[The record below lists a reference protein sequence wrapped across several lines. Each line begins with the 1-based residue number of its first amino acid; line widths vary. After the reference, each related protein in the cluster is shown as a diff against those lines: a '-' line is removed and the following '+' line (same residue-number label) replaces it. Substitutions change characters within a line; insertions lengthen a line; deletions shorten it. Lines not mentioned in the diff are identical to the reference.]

1 MKNEQKYKTPSKQ
14 ETIAD
19 IVAEMLEFAETDS
32 QTIGRDVLRRRIQH
46 FVASIIEAVAKREV
60 TDCNHLGNVAKMR
73 EALERCASMGEQIDN
88 QLGSSEDTVYAFRG
102 ERCLAHNISE
112 CARAALSAPPRNC
125 DVGTADEQHARFYS
139 FCDKIEE
146 CKKCPLWRGGGLTSK
161 CSVYWAQLPYEE
173 GCEK

>member
-1 MKNEQKYKTPSKQ
+1 MNNEQKYKTPSKH

-46 FVASIIEAVAKREV
+46 FVASIIEAVAKQEV

-112 CARAALSAPPRNC
+112 CARAALFAPPRNC

-146 CKKCPLWRGGGLTSK
+146 CKECPLWRGGGLTSK
-161 CSVYWAQLPYEE
+161 CSVYWGQMPYEE
-173 GCEK
+173 GGAE